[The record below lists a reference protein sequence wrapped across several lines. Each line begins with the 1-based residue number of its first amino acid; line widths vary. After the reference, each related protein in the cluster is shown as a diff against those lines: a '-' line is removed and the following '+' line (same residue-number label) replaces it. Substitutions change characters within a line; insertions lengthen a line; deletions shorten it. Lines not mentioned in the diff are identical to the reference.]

1 LKFGNYAQKLYTL
14 KRRLM
19 HWELDLLKQFPK
31 GKSLNIARINIVSNI
46 LTTFHVKMLLT
57 MLILAMFR
65 DFPFGNCFK
74 RSNSQCISLLFKV

>member
-1 LKFGNYAQKLYTL
+1 VFPFLDLHFIIFGNGN
-14 KRRLM
+14 M
-19 HWELDLLKQFPK
+19 FLLF
-31 GKSLNIARINIVSNI
+31 NICKYHCPWKV
-46 LTTFHVKMLLT
+46 VKMLLT